1 MVVTSYLIAR
11 SEFSSTFT
19 LPTLTL
25 PANWSA
31 ILSMVGD
38 SWRHGP
44 HQGAQKSTRTGW
56 ADWATS
62 ACQFSDVNSTTFLLA
77 IADSVTSGGAGRP
90 PAVDRHFS
98 QGARRTPGAAHHAT
112 DLDARRGWGGSPRNG
127 PGSAVSLCCV
137 ASR

>member
-1 MVVTSYLIAR
+1 MVVTSYLIAK
-11 SEFSSTFT
+11 SEFSSTLT

-31 ILSMVGD
+31 ILSMVGV

-56 ADWATS
+56 AAWATS

-77 IADSVTSGGAGRP
+77 IDDSLAIGRGAR
-90 PAVDRHFS
+90 VDRHFS
-98 QGARRTPGAAHHAT
+98 QEAGRQPVAATARDQR
-112 DLDARRGWGGSPRNG
+112 LDAPGRRRDSP
-127 PGSAVSLCCV
+127 P
-137 ASR
+137 